1 MVIECSDAYLD
12 LVVELLEPGPIP
24 RLEKVDNLSPNW
36 MAERG
41 VEFRD
46 WGILAQG
53 YALAPVS

>member
-46 WGILAQG
+46 
-53 YALAPVS
+53 